1 MSKKLFF
8 VLPLVAVLAIGCT
21 KSGESQNQTGSGND
35 EGGNTPG
42 QVGGI
47 YSETFAGYGG
57 KVDSGY
63 LAQESFTSTATG
75 VTWTLDFGKIDQTED
90 HEAFYEGH
98 CFTMGGKSGK
108 ADNGKSV
115 LSTSVLSDGITHLE
129 FDYVA
134 NKEKKLEVQ
143 VLVGSN
149 VVWTSGTMTLVNN
162 GTSDPKVLEHKSFD
176 ISGAAS
182 DAVVK
187 FINISEARR
196 ISIGNITWTNATGK
210 GGNGKIFEGGSGSGE
225 GDEGDE
231 GEEGEG
237 GESGQNITMTA
248 KTALAEYYGDYYDAN
263 SQDWVLTLENSATQ
277 ESLCIEFFNAANST
291 DIVGTYDID
300 IAESAND
307 GTAFPGYIDEDGYI
321 YPTFYFNESTEDYAL
336 AVDGSLEITKSGS
349 TYTIKANFTDE
360 TGRKFGC
367 NYTGT
372 VAVKEGDLTGGG
384 EDDEDEGGESGGDDE
399 AYTTLTSDVTIS
411 GISFAKAYYYG
422 DYFEAGTNDW
432 QFYIGNDNEELG
444 FELFTNLTAT
454 TPEGTYTIDTE
465 YSCGVGTA
473 WDGYDYGGYSMPA
486 YYSYATGDY
495 AYPTSGTI
503 TISKGSGSNY
513 TVAVAV
519 YDELGHK
526 ISLNY
531 TGEMEVGEGEFSD
544 EDESYEVAKAAN
556 SSKILKASHKT
567 AGKAI
572 IKSFKA
578 KKEIKAAR
586 YANSCK
592 AAKAKRAHKAKA
604 IRIAR

>member
-21 KSGESQNQTGSGND
+21 KSGEPVNPTTGGD
-35 EGGNTPG
+35 EDTPGPIGGN
-42 QVGGI
+42 GGV
-47 YSETFAGYGG
+47 YSETFAGYTGG
-57 KVDSGY
+57 VHSSY
-63 LAQESFTSTATG
+63 SAQESFTSSATG
-75 VTWTLDFGKIDQTED
+75 VTWTIDYGTIDQTED
-90 HEAFYEGH
+90 HESFYEKH

-108 ADNGKSV
+108 ADDGKSV
-115 LSTSVLSDGITHLE
+115 LSTSVLADGITKLE
-129 FDYVA
+129 FDYIA
-134 NKEKKLEVQ
+134 NANKKLEVQ

-149 VVWTSGTMTLVNN
+149 VVWTSGSMDLTNN
-162 GTSDPKVLEHKSFD
+162 GTTKALEHKSFT
-176 ISGAAS
+176 ITGADS
-182 DAVVK
+182 NAVLK
-187 FINISEARR
+187 FINVSEARR
-196 ISIGNITWTNATGK
+196 ISIGNITWTNATGQ

-225 GDEGDE
+225 GGDE
-231 GEEGEG
+231 GEDGEG
-237 GESGQNITMTA
+237 ITMTA

-263 SQDWVLTLENSATQ
+263 SQDWVLTLENSSTQ
-277 ESLCIEFFNAANST
+277 ETLCIEFFNAANST
-291 DIVGTYDID
+291 DIKGSYDID
-300 IAESAND
+300 QAETFRD
-307 GTAFPGYIDEDGYI
+307 GTALPGYLDEDGYL
-321 YPTFYFNESTEDYAL
+321 YPTFYFNESSQDYAL
-336 AVDGSLEITKSGS
+336 AVDGSLEITKSGT
-349 TYTIKANFTDE
+349 TYTIKASFTDE
-360 TGRKFGC
+360 TGRKFSC
-367 NYTGT
+367 NYTGSVT
-372 VAVKEGDLTGGG
+372 IQEGDLTGGG

-411 GISFAKAYYYG
+411 GISFAEAYYYG

-432 QFYIGNDNEELG
+432 QLYIGNENEELC
-444 FELFTNLTAT
+444 FEIFSSLDAT
-454 TPEGTYTIDTE
+454 TPVGTYTIDPE

-486 YYSYATGDY
+486 YYSYATEDY

-513 TVAVAV
+513 IVAVAV

-544 EDESYEVAKAAN
+544 EDESYEVAKTAN